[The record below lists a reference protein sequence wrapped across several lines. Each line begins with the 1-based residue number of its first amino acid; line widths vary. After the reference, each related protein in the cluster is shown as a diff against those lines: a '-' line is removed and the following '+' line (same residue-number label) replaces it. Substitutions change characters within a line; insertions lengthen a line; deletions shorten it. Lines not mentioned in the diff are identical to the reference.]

1 MSVTGHD
8 SLKARRTLKV
18 GSKSYDYFSLE
29 AAAAAAGLGDVARL
43 RGLAG
48 AMHVAPD
55 VVEATYRAMIAAF
68 TEEERR
74 SVAAGA
80 GEMAPQ

>member
-1 MSVTGHD
+1 
-8 SLKARRTLKV
+8 
-18 GSKSYDYFSLE
+18 
-29 AAAAAAGLGDVARL
+29 
-43 RGLAG
+43 
-48 AMHVAPD
+48 MHVAPD

-74 SVAAGA
+74 SVAAGS